1 METEQQLLYR
11 TLDSLTIRR
20 NKTMAKPNVG
30 APAFKDLFTEKVYQE
45 TRDKYFPEGFG
56 NEVMSSKNS

>member
-1 METEQQLLYR
+1 
-11 TLDSLTIRR
+11 
-20 NKTMAKPNVG
+20 MAKPNVG